1 MRMAALRYRTR
12 NLLRYLDGFSH
23 TCIMVVGDIMIDQY
37 IWGKV
42 DRISPEAPVPVVE
55 VTSESL
61 LLGGAANVVHN
72 IHTLD
77 AKCCVCGVVGNDDMG
92 KHVMGLLQA
101 LGIANSGVLIEE
113 DRPTTIKTRVI
124 AHSQQV
130 VRYDRESRKEIS
142 DASVERLMANIRHH
156 IDEVDGVII
165 SDYGKGV
172 ISQDLLTEL
181 LSLARDRGKI
191 VTVDP
196 KVSHFTD
203 YQGVTAIT
211 PNHQEAEQA
220 AGIFIHDENSLIRAG
235 QAIRDRLN
243 CDMVLITRGEMGMTL
258 IEKENKI
265 AHIPTSAREV
275 FDVTGAGDTV
285 IASFTLALATGAP
298 SAEAAVISNFAAG
311 AVVGEIGTACVS
323 LEALRGVIRSRGLNK
338 AAKIR
343 GGYR

>member
-1 MRMAALRYRTR
+1 
-12 NLLRYLDGFSH
+12 
-23 TCIMVVGDIMIDQY
+23 MVVGDIMIDQY

-61 LLGGAANVVHN
+61 RLGGAANVVHN
-72 IHTLD
+72 IHTLG
-77 AKCCVCGVVGNDDMG
+77 AKSCICGVVGTDNMG
-92 KHVMGLLQA
+92 KHVMGLLEA
-101 LGIANSGVLIEE
+101 LGIANSGVLFEE

-124 AHSQQV
+124 AHNQQV

-142 DASVERLMANIRHH
+142 NASVERLTANIRQH
-156 IDEVDGVII
+156 IDDVDGIII

-172 ISQDLLTEL
+172 VSRNLLSEL
-181 LSLARDRGKI
+181 LNLARDRGKI

-196 KVSHFTD
+196 KVGHFAN

-211 PNHQEAEQA
+211 PNQNEAELA
-220 AGIFIHDENSLIRAG
+220 EGIFINDENSLIQAG

-243 CDMVLITRGEMGMTL
+243 CEMVLITRGEMGMTL
-258 IEKENKI
+258 FEKGNKVTQ
-265 AHIPTSAREV
+265 IPTSAREV

-298 SAEAAVISNFAAG
+298 PVEAAVISNFSAG
-311 AVVGEIGTACVS
+311 VVVGEIGTACVS
-323 LEALRGVIRSRGLNK
+323 MEALRRVIRSQGSNK
-338 AAKIR
+338 AAQII
-343 GGYR
+343 GGSR